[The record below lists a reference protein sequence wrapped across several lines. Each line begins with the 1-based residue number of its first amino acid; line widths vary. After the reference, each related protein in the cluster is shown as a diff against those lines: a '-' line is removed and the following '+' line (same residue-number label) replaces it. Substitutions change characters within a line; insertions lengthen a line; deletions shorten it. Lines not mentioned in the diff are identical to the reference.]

1 MLGSGTVCFAY
12 LDGTSAPMGV
22 CAAKGDAL
30 EEEVMFRL
38 LVLPDA
44 AAMADADLVDSEE
57 VPGGGHAM
65 PAGMRGGP
73 ASTSAVWVW

>member
-1 MLGSGTVCFAY
+1 
-12 LDGTSAPMGV
+12 MGV

-38 LVLPDA
+38 VVP
-44 AAMADADLVDSEE
+44 AAMAEADLADSE

>member
-1 MLGSGTVCFAY
+1 
-12 LDGTSAPMGV
+12 MGV

-30 EEEVMFRL
+30 DEEVMFRL
-38 LVLPDA
+38 VVLPAD
-44 AAMADADLVDSEE
+44 AMADADLVDSEE
-57 VPGGGHAM
+57 PGGGQAM

>member
-1 MLGSGTVCFAY
+1 MGFAY

-30 EEEVMFRL
+30 DEEVMFRL
-38 LVLPDA
+38 VLPA
-44 AAMADADLVDSEE
+44 AAMAEADLVDSEE
-57 VPGGGHAM
+57 PEGGHAM